1 MKRTAR
7 SAEVADNGGLPEFR
21 RNPLTGDWV
30 LYAAERAARP
40 NDYREGNE
48 VEDCPFCPGREAL
61 TPPEILA
68 GRPNGSPPDSPGWK
82 WRIFPNKFPA
92 LAPADLDREPS
103 AANPDWR
110 EASGWHE
117 VLIETSRHGAGLADL
132 THEEIT
138 EALAACK
145 TRIAGLYREP
155 GVRHVLV
162 FKNHGQASGASLRHP
177 HFQIAALPF
186 VPDRVTS
193 QLDRAKAH
201 FERSGGC
208 VYCDWMERESRE
220 GSRLINL
227 GGEITVLAPYAGRF
241 PGEAWIIPNRHSA
254 QFEESP
260 VSTLSA
266 AAEALRN
273 LVDALQAWAGDAPYN
288 LVIITAPSGKDC
300 TDLFHWRIEL
310 IPRLSGVAGFEW
322 ATGIHVNQIM
332 PEEAARCYRENWGR
346 PAATR

>member
-1 MKRTAR
+1 M
-7 SAEVADNGGLPEFR
+7 PEFR

-40 NDYREGNE
+40 NDFRDGNE
-48 VEDCPFCPGREAL
+48 VENCPFCSGKEGL

-68 GRPNGSPPDSPGWK
+68 GRPNGSPPDSPGWR

-92 LAPADLDREPS
+92 LAPADPNREL
-103 AANPDWR
+103 AAPNPNWR
-110 EASGWHE
+110 GAWGRHE
-117 VLIETSRHGAGLADL
+117 ILIETARHEAGLADL
-132 THEEIT
+132 THGEIT
-138 EALAACK
+138 EALTACRA
-145 TRIAGLYREP
+145 RIAALHREP
-155 GVRHVLV
+155 GVRYVLI

-193 QLDRAKAH
+193 QIDHAKAH
-201 FERSGGC
+201 FERNGGC

-220 GSRLINL
+220 GSRLINTS
-227 GGEITVLAPYAGRF
+227 GETTILAPYAGRF
-241 PGEAWIIPNRHSA
+241 PGEAWIIPNRHNS

-260 VSTLSA
+260 ASTLA
-266 AAEALRN
+266 AAAQGLRN
-273 LVDALQAWAGDAPYN
+273 LVAALQAWAADAPYN
-288 LVIITAPSGKDC
+288 LVIVTAPSGKDYS
-300 TDLFHWRIEL
+300 DFFHWRIEL

-332 PEEAARCYRENWGR
+332 PEEAARRYRENWGR